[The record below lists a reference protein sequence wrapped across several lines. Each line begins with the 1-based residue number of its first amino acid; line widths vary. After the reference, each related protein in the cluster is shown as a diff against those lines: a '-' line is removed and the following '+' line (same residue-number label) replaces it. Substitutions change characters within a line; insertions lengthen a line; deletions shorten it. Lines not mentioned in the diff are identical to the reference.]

1 MGELVRVPEGEV
13 DVRLGC
19 EVEDCVD
26 LVLTQN
32 AFYISRGGDV
42 AVLEG
47 KVRKMVESSCVV
59 Q

>member
-1 MGELVRVPEGEV
+1 MGELVRVPKGEV
-13 DVRLGC
+13 DVGLGG

-26 LVLTQN
+26 LVLTKN
-32 AFYISRGGDV
+32 AFYSSRGGDV
-42 AVLEG
+42 TVLEG